1 MSLNYNKHFGRDAV
15 TERLNNRSSMHRV
28 REVKRTLA
36 PALIAGCFGF
46 LLGVSQVQAQPEDVQ
61 DLSDKDKP
69 YGWGYQP
76 PDTKQRLTCL
86 VANDFYIVHFTS
98 YLEPLAGEKDPK
110 KIFKQH
116 CQDLPRVGKAYLGID
131 LMDMDARGLPVGVK
145 VVEVQEGERPKD
157 AQKNVQP
164 VLLDIA
170 PKVYESGVVEV
181 QSTFDKPGLYSVNL
195 AFDAG
200 VSDEDVLKIPL
211 RVGLEPEK
219 EPFPKIPLEIPV
231 GLTILGVVG
240 FFSYHYIKKK
250 RQG

>member
-1 MSLNYNKHFGRDAV
+1 MYKTVKQTFARISFVGCLSL
-15 TERLNNRSSMHRV
+15 
-28 REVKRTLA
+28 
-36 PALIAGCFGF
+36 
-46 LLGVSQVQAQPEDVQ
+46 LLGVSQIQAQPEDIK
-61 DLSDKDKP
+61 DLDTKDKP

-98 YLEPLAGEKDPK
+98 YLEPLPGEKDPK

-116 CQDLPRVGKAYLGID
+116 CQDLPRIGKTYLGID
-131 LMDMDARGLPVGVK
+131 LMDMDARGQPVAVK
-145 VVEVQEGERPKD
+145 VVEMQKD
-157 AQKNVQP
+157 EPAKGAQKTVQP
-164 VLLDIA
+164 VLLDVP

-181 QSTFDKPGLYSVNL
+181 QTTFDKPGLYSVNL
-195 AFDAG
+195 AFDEAM
-200 VSDEDVLKIPL
+200 SDEEVLKIPL
-211 RVGLEPEK
+211 RVGLESEN

-240 FFSYHYIKKK
+240 FFSYQYIKKK